1 MNDTAQIAS
10 MDHDEYVLRSVYGEE
25 INTLCTYALR
35 AHDEAMRSYAK
46 DAVRG
51 DFWYHMRV
59 FLNFAADVSKFFFP
73 PRSQEV
79 RTKKR
84 AEDLRQLFLVPDG
97 SPLNDA
103 GRKIR
108 NHLEHID
115 ERFDE
120 WASTPKP
127 FMVIGSG
134 GNVPP
139 ERFIR
144 ITNPDGTTRA
154 PDPTWIFHSYNESNK
169 TVSFHH
175 DSVELTPLVTELERL
190 KNVL

>member
-1 MNDTAQIAS
+1 

-25 INTLCTYALR
+25 IKTLCTYALR
-35 AHDEAMRSYAK
+35 AHDEAMSSYAK

-51 DFWYHMRV
+51 DFWYHMRA

-73 PRSQEV
+73 PRS
-79 RTKKR
+79 RDKKKQQR
-84 AEDLRQLFLVPDG
+84 AEKRSEDLRRLFLVQDS

-127 FMVIGSG
+127 VMIIGSG

-144 ITNPDGTTRA
+144 MTNPDGTTQA
-154 PDPTWIFHSYNESNK
+154 ADPTWIFHSYNESNE
-169 TVSFHH
+169 TVSFHQ
-175 DSVELTPLVTELERL
+175 DSVELTPLIAELKRL
-190 KNVL
+190 KTLI